1 VTRHP
6 YFVAVVDGIVIRVGR
21 RAEPGT
27 RHADEAVQDL
37 LRVLP
42 GEPAARTVAVMADP
56 QDVPSEGA
64 FVVVDGEG
72 VATLGGT
79 DPHLS
84 ALCRALLC
92 ARPSQ
97 EAAEAAPGGVIIHEY
112 AELNW
117 CSVIFAEQPDR
128 SILDALRYA
137 GYSWG
142 SGSWVGYLDR
152 LPATVREYAQA

>member
-1 VTRHP
+1 MTRRERLE
-6 YFVAVVDGIVIRVGR
+6 AKLER
-21 RAEPGT
+21 REEWAEKAT
-27 RHADEAVQDL
+27 ASSQAHHD
-37 LRVLP
+37 
-42 GEPAARTVAVMADP
+42 AARRIL
-56 QDVPSEGA
+56 DVIPPGQAKERIA
-64 FVVVDGEG
+64 EVQ
-72 VATLGGT
+72 
-79 DPHLS
+79 
-84 ALCRALLC
+84 
-92 ARPSQ
+92 ARQKRQ
-97 EAAEAAPGGVIIHEY
+97 EAAEAAPGGVIINEY